1 MNLKKQIKENK
12 ISKNKVNKYEDNKTI
27 IDLKKQIKEKLSI
40 ISLIV
45 IILMVIAL
53 IIIFFNSIN
62 TNKSQ
67 FNKCEDIVLNSYR
80 TSCLMYLA
88 NTTENISI
96 CNAINPID
104 KNQCI
109 SNIATLENNAN
120 LCTLINNSTA
130 SSNCT
135 LNISIITKNQIIC
148 NNLSGSYKASCLYH
162 FAKLNNFNNIN
173 NCKSITN
180 ISDQNI
186 CTNLFYYN
194 KMIKT
199 KNQNYCSKV
208 INQTNFTILYL
219 MLNNK
224 NKLFN
229 SSTKNNL
236 NLSNIKTNI
245 LNNSQKISS
254 SIIELVSNNVTLKN
268 FCYFK
273 SALISKNSSIC
284 NSTGYLKNICMN
296 KFNKQQLNNKT
307 NNFTDQIN
315 DCNELISYNL
325 TSLCRVGVYT
335 TYAINTKNISIC
347 LKINNINYRNICI
360 GNMAQKLN
368 NLSYCN
374 YLSNATIKS
383 SCEQTLR

>member
-12 ISKNKVNKYEDNKTI
+12 INKNKETVV
-27 IDLKKQIKEKLSI
+27 DLKKQIKEKFSI
-40 ISLIV
+40 IGLIV
-45 IILMVIAL
+45 IILLVIAL

-96 CNAINPID
+96 CNSINSVD

-109 SNIATLENNAN
+109 SNIATLKDNAN
-120 LCTLINNSTA
+120 LCNLINNSTI
-130 SSNCT
+130 SSNCA
-135 LNISIITKNQIIC
+135 LNISIITENQIIC

-162 FAKLNNFNNIN
+162 FAKLDNFNNIN

-180 ISDQNI
+180 ISNQNI

-199 KNQNYCSKV
+199 KNQNYCSNV

-224 NKLFN
+224 NQLFN
-229 SSTKNNL
+229 LSTKKNNL
-236 NLSNIKTNI
+236 NLSNIKINI
-245 LNNSQKISS
+245 LNKTKKISS
-254 SIIELVSNNVTLKN
+254 SIVELISNNVTPEN

-273 SALISKNSSIC
+273 YAISSKNSFVC
-284 NSTGYLKNICMN
+284 KSTGYLKNICN
-296 KFNKQQLNNKT
+296 NNFNKQKFNNKT
-307 NNFTDQIN
+307 NNFTEEIN
-315 DCNELISYNL
+315 NCKQLVSYNL
-325 TSLCRVGVYT
+325 SSLCSVGIYT
-335 TYAINTKNISIC
+335 TYAIDTKNISIC
-347 LKINNINYRNICI
+347 LKINNIDERNICI
-360 GNMAQKLN
+360 SNMAQKLN
-368 NLSYCN
+368 NLTYCN
-374 YLSNATIKS
+374 YLNNATIKS
-383 SCEQTLR
+383 SCEQIIK